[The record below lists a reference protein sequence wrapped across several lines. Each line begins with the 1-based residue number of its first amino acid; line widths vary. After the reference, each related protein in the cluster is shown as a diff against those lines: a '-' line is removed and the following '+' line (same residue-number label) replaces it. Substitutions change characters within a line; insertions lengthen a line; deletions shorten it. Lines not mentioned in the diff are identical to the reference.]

1 MVRMGIL
8 GAIGET
14 TRSYPGV
21 MPFMTLGL
29 VAGTLWAYRRRRFWT
44 MAGLLL
50 LSCGTVLV
58 HSSGLPAEASARLGA
73 PGQASLLPSPAGG
86 GGPPHGAV
94 SDPGYFSSTSR
105 LHPRFP
111 IDFPL
116 SSTFI
121 LEHSSGGMRQGAV
134 TIRFRFRGEGAD
146 AARDLQ
152 DAGHRNGWN
161 VEVLAP
167 HRMIFRKGGHTVEA
181 WLSFPG
187 HALVLDIPD
196 PR

>member
-1 MVRMGIL
+1 MGIL

-50 LSCGTVLV
+50 LSY
-58 HSSGLPAEASARLGA
+58 
-73 PGQASLLPSPAGG
+73 
-86 GGPPHGAV
+86 
-94 SDPGYFSSTSR
+94 PGYFSSTSR

-116 SSTFI
+116 SSTFV